1 MALEKIT
8 LAESSLPA
16 EKAVS
21 VPAEKRKKFFFR
33 LRLGKKTLFILP
45 VILIIMAVL
54 AIAIIL
60 PAQGVIASAKKTY
73 DQGKITWEAI
83 KKQDIGLAKEE
94 LTKTRASMSETEKSL
109 AGLGWTQYIPLV
121 GLYYSDA
128 KHAIAAANSGLEA
141 ANTVVDAILPYAD
154 VLGLKGEGSFV
165 LGSAEDRIQ
174 KAVATM
180 DKVTPQIPALEDK
193 MKKMEEELSFI
204 NPNRYPKKVGNLEI
218 KDNIVMLKQVAGQG
232 RAAVSDARP
241 LLEVL
246 PRLLGE
252 PKEKKYLVLFQND
265 KELRASGG
273 FITAYAVFRIEHG
286 VVIPEGSNDIYALDA
301 TLRTRTRAPEIILKY
316 LPLVSYFNLRDANI
330 SPDFVESMKLFE
342 ELYDKAG
349 GKVAVD
355 GIIAVDTHVLVT
367 VLDILGGVEA
377 GGVTYTT
384 ENDKRCNCP
393 QVIYELEDYAS
404 RPVNYVR
411 SGRKDI
417 IGVLLYAIMR
427 KALAS
432 SPRQYWGPL
441 FQAGLGEIS
450 EKHILTYLHDENAQ
464 KGLESLNA
472 AGRIKDYEG
481 DYLHVNDSNFAGA
494 KSNLYVQQKVE
505 QAAEVA
511 ADGTVTKTVKI
522 DYTNPEPPSDCNLE
536 RGELCLN
543 GLLRDVVRVYV
554 PKGSQL
560 TDSKGSE
567 VKVETKEDL
576 GKTYFEAFITVRP
589 QGKASLEFTYSLPF
603 KLAKGSPYALLVQK
617 QPGTN
622 GNEYVVR
629 VNNRE
634 EKFNLTTDKEL
645 KISLQ

>member
-16 EKAVS
+16 AQAVP
-21 VPAEKRKKFFFR
+21 VALKKGKKFSFKPK
-33 LRLGKKTLFILP
+33 LGKKALFILP
-45 VILIIMAVL
+45 VILIIIVAL
-54 AIAIIL
+54 AIAIVL

-83 KKQDIGLAKEE
+83 KKQDVGLAKEE
-94 LTKTRASMSETEKSL
+94 LTKTRQSMKDTEKSL
-109 AGLGWTQYIPLV
+109 TGLAWTQYIPFF

-128 KHAIAAANSGLEA
+128 KHAMNAASEGLDA
-141 ANTVVDAILPYAD
+141 ADTVVEAILPYAD

-180 DKVTPQIPALEDK
+180 DKITPQIPVLEDK
-193 MKKMEEELSFI
+193 LKKVEEELSFI
-204 NPNRYPKKVGNLEI
+204 NVNRYPAKIGGIEI
-218 KDNIVMLKQVAGQG
+218 KNSLAQIKQAASQG
-232 RAAVSDARP
+232 RALVSDAGP

-246 PRLLGE
+246 PKLLGE

-273 FITAYAVFRIEHG
+273 FITAYAIFRIEHG
-286 VVIPEGSNDIYALDA
+286 VVIPEGSNDIYALDD
-301 TLRTRTRAPEIILKY
+301 TLRARTRAPEIILKY
-316 LPLVSYFNLRDANI
+316 LPLVSYFNLRDSNI

-342 ELYDKAG
+342 SLYDKAG

-377 GGVTYTT
+377 GGINYTT

-411 SGRKDI
+411 TGRKDI
-417 IGVLLYAIMR
+417 IGVLLYEIMR

-432 SPRQYWGPL
+432 SPRQYWGRL
-441 FQAGLGEIS
+441 FQAGLTEVS
-450 EKHILTYLHDENAQ
+450 EKHILAYLHDENAQ

-472 AGRIKDYEG
+472 SGRIREYEG
-481 DYLHVNDSNFAGA
+481 DYFHVNDSNFAGA
-494 KSNLYVQQKVE
+494 KSNLYVQQKVD
-505 QAAEVA
+505 QKIEVA
-511 ADGTVTKTVKI
+511 ADGTVKKTVKI
-522 DYTNPEPPSDCNLE
+522 DYTNPQPPSDCNLE

-543 GLLRDVVRVYV
+543 GLLRDVVRIYA
-554 PKGSQL
+554 PLGSEL

-567 VKVETKEDL
+567 VKVEAKEDL

-589 QGKASLEFTYSLPF
+589 QGKASLELTYTLPF
-603 KLAKGSPYALLVQK
+603 KLAKGSPYALLIQK
-617 QPGTN
+617 QPGTDA
-622 GNEYVVR
+622 NEYTVA
-629 VNNRE
+629 VNNKG
-634 EKFNLTTDKEL
+634 EKFNLTTDREL
-645 KISLQ
+645 KINLQ